1 VRELHWLVLIG
12 GLSSHI
18 SENTK
23 VNIFRVVVQLELGPD
38 VGVALSTSRSLVSKL
53 FQLFSCVSG
62 MILNV
67 LENMRAYSVKFLVNN
82 GSHLSHIVVAPLN
95 LIGVVVGQGFTQ
107 DVLHLTDDFLGRLAV
122 LAALLKSF
130 VFALVPDRNER
141 GEIALIGGIGQR
153 VTQQV
158 LGLKS

>member
-1 VRELHWLVLIG
+1 MRELYWLVLIG
-12 GLSSHI
+12 GLSSHV
-18 SENTK
+18 SKNTK
-23 VNIFRVVVQLELGPD
+23 VNIIRVVVQLELGPD
-38 VGVALSTSRSLVSKL
+38 VGVALSASRSLVSKL
-53 FQLFSCVSG
+53 FQLLRCVSG
-62 MILNV
+62 MIFNV

-107 DVLHLTDDFLGRLAV
+107 DVLHLTDYFLGSLTI

-141 GEIALIGGIGQR
+141 SEIALVSGIGQW

>member
-1 VRELHWLVLIG
+1 MRELYWLVLIG
-12 GLSSHI
+12 GLSSNV
-18 SENTK
+18 SKNTK
-23 VNIFRVVVQLELGPD
+23 VNITRVVVQLELGPD
-38 VGVALSTSRSLVSKL
+38 VGVALSASRSLVSKL
-53 FQLFSCVSG
+53 FQLLRCVSG
-62 MILNV
+62 MIFNV

-107 DVLHLTDDFLGRLAV
+107 DVLHLTDYFLRSLTI

-141 GEIALIGGIGQR
+141 GEIALVSGIGQW